1 MNKKLKLTLL
11 ATTISLA
18 LAGCSS
24 DDTETVDNGDTPDT
38 GNSAPIIS
46 VTSQNSVSLDE
57 NETVVVNYNISDSD
71 IEHDESNLSV
81 SYELLE
87 IDSEDLVGDL
97 VLDQSSKTL
106 TYSVGN
112 IQEDYTFSVLLN
124 VVDPEGEEA
133 SNSEGERTVTFSVTN
148 SENESPEIVIA
159 EGTTEDGTTTI
170 VVEGTNSANEE
181 QHTVNIPFGVKD
193 ADNDELT
200 FNLSEITGLTTSRVR
215 FADNDGSSGMIIAT
229 FDKEYTQNVEGDFTL
244 TVDDKNEPASM
255 VIKLLV
261 EKTEISPTIDINK
274 NEVSSGVIPFEVEED
289 GSIDINFATEDLNGD
304 QVFVTAELS
313 NQEVVGNFNPNVT
326 SNSINLGD
334 FNVQEDTL
342 ITLTLTANDRTG
354 TEVATDSVE
363 INIKDTV
370 NSELNEV
377 NENIELERE
386 KFSSMNSRNDELT
399 LFEFYVDYL
408 SLTEQVTTS
417 EKEMYLEQIES
428 GRATEISEV
437 ESVISE
443 IEREQ
448 TKSEEEQDV
457 VYLSDKFEELQEK
470 VNQIG
475 ISGINV
481 LNTLAQIDDSLLM
494 LDNVSKIYL
503 ADEDSNG
510 SNKKY
515 SRYVG
520 NSELGFYNNDMTWEF
535 LNEYEVLEM
544 VNFMSGQCN

>member
-24 DDTETVDNGDTPDT
+24 DNTETVDNGDTPDT

-520 NSELGFYNNDMTWEF
+520 NSELGFYKNDMTWEF

>member
-1 MNKKLKLTLL
+1 MNKKLRLTLL

-24 DDTETVDNGDTPDT
+24 DDTETVDSGDTPDT

-148 SENESPEIVIA
+148 SENESPKIVIA

-354 TEVATDSVE
+354 TAVATDSVE

>member
-24 DDTETVDNGDTPDT
+24 DDTETVDSGDTPDT

-133 SNSEGERTVTFSVTN
+133 SNSEGERTVTFSVIN

-159 EGTTEDGTTTI
+159 EGTTEDGVTTI

-200 FNLSEITGLTTSRVR
+200 FNLSAITGLTTASVE

-229 FDKEYTQNVEGDFTL
+229 FDKEYTQDVEGDFIL

-255 VIKLLV
+255 EIKLLV
-261 EKTEISPTIDINK
+261 EKTEVSPTIDINK

-313 NQEVVGNFNPNVT
+313 NQEVVENFNPNVT

-354 TEVATDSVE
+354 TAVATDSVE

-386 KFSSMNSRNDELT
+386 KFASMNSRNDELT

-428 GRATEISEV
+428 GREIEISEV

-475 ISGINV
+475 MSGIKV

-494 LDNVSKIYL
+494 LDNVSEIYL

>member
-24 DDTETVDNGDTPDT
+24 DYTEKVDNGDTPDT

-229 FDKEYTQNVEGDFTL
+229 FDKEYTQDVEGDFIL

-255 VIKLLV
+255 EIKLLV
-261 EKTEISPTIDINK
+261 EKTEVSPTIDINK

-428 GRATEISEV
+428 GREIEISEV

>member
-133 SNSEGERTVTFSVTN
+133 SNSEGERTVTFSVIN

-244 TVDDKNEPASM
+244 TVDDKNEAASM
-255 VIKLLV
+255 EIKLLV
-261 EKTEISPTIDINK
+261 EKTEVSPTIDINK